1 MMGGMGMMVSGS
13 PAVPAGTVALS
24 PSHSADDGPVLA
36 VGDRDVAA
44 LTGCAQ
50 MSLGDNNACSCAG
63 NGGPRRGSEMCT
75 PTCQGRHCTEGNSV
89 TIVQQARRLR
99 RGRAGRTV
107 V

>member
-50 MSLGDNNACSCAG
+50 MSLGDNNAAAREMSVG
-63 NGGPRRGSEMCT
+63 TRTGS
-75 PTCQGRHCTEGNSV
+75 
-89 TIVQQARRLR
+89 
-99 RGRAGRTV
+99 
-107 V
+107 